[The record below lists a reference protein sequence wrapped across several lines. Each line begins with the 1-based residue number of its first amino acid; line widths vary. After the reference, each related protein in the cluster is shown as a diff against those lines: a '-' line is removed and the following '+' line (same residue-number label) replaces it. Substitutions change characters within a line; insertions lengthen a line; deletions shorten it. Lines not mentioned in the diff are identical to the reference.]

1 MIVKAAAVSMK
12 RALIALAL
20 FAVGGASAQPEQ
32 RPVLKIEVTSGG
44 QVITSDGRVQ
54 CHARCK
60 ASYRRGTILRLTAKP
75 DENYL
80 FVRWEGG
87 CIGVARICDIA
98 LDRAV
103 SVRARFIGT
112 WVGLRLSVGGPGT
125 VTSRS
130 GLNCGGAAG
139 IVCGVGVRYGSTT
152 TLTPVPSA
160 DGRFAGWG
168 DGACAAA
175 GAGPCTLRM
184 ESANTEIAAAFG
196 HSSPQPGPQTLNVS
210 IEPGSSA
217 RVTSDPA
224 GIDCRPTCSASFPS
238 GTLVELRMSSD
249 DYWLPACQGDFE
261 RCLLVL
267 DAPTE
272 VGVRPRPPPPVPS
285 PRLEGQIQV
294 TVSGGGFVTSSD
306 DAIRCGW
313 SPRLETDCG
322 QVLRL
327 FVPQTKRLRAK
338 TYRPGRFFRWGGV
351 CSRAKPRCTITM
363 TRPRNDRVQQ
373 FPVTALFRRR

>member
-1 MIVKAAAVSMK
+1 MK

-20 FAVGGASAQPEQ
+20 FAAGGASAQPEQ
-32 RPVLKIEVTSGG
+32 RPVLKIAVTSGG
-44 QVITSDGRVQ
+44 QVITSDGRVR

-60 ASYRRGTILRLTAKP
+60 ASYRRGTILRLTAQP
-75 DENYL
+75 AANYL

-87 CIGVARICDIA
+87 CIGVAPICDIA

-103 SVRARFIGT
+103 SVRARFIGAE
-112 WVGLRLSVGGPGT
+112 VALLLSVGGPGA
-125 VTSRS
+125 VTGPS
-130 GLNCGGAAG
+130 GLNCGGAE
-139 IVCGVGVRYGSTT
+139 IVCGVPVRYGSTT

-160 DGRFAGWG
+160 DGRFAAWG
-168 DGACAAA
+168 DGPCAAA
-175 GAGPCTLRM
+175 GVGPCTLRIVGPT
-184 ESANTEIAAAFG
+184 TEVAAAFG
-196 HSSPQPGPQTLNVS
+196 HSSPQSGPQTLNVNV
-210 IEPGSSA
+210 EQASSA

-238 GTLVELRMSSD
+238 GTLVTLRISTD
-249 DYWLPACQGDFE
+249 DYWLPACQGDLE

-285 PRLEGQIQV
+285 PRLEGQLQV
-294 TVSGGGFVTSSD
+294 TVSGGGFVNSSD

-313 SPRLETDCG
+313 SQRVETKCG

-338 TYRPGRFFRWGGV
+338 TYRPGRFFSWGGV

>member
-1 MIVKAAAVSMK
+1 MK

-32 RPVLKIEVTSGG
+32 RPVMKIEVMGG
-44 QVITSDGRVQ
+44 GRVITSDGRVQ

-103 SVRARFIGT
+103 SVRARFIGA
-112 WVGLRLSVGGPGT
+112 WAGLRLSVGGPGT

-160 DGRFAGWG
+160 DGRFAAWG

-175 GAGPCTLRM
+175 GVGPCT
-184 ESANTEIAAAFG
+184 
-196 HSSPQPGPQTLNVS
+196 
-210 IEPGSSA
+210 
-217 RVTSDPA
+217 
-224 GIDCRPTCSASFPS
+224 
-238 GTLVELRMSSD
+238 
-249 DYWLPACQGDFE
+249 
-261 RCLLVL
+261 
-267 DAPTE
+267 
-272 VGVRPRPPPPVPS
+272 
-285 PRLEGQIQV
+285 
-294 TVSGGGFVTSSD
+294 
-306 DAIRCGW
+306 CG
-313 SPRLETDCG
+313 
-322 QVLRL
+322 
-327 FVPQTKRLRAK
+327 
-338 TYRPGRFFRWGGV
+338 
-351 CSRAKPRCTITM
+351 SRARTPRSL
-363 TRPRNDRVQQ
+363 PRSA
-373 FPVTALFRRR
+373 TARRSQARRH

>member
-1 MIVKAAAVSMK
+1 MK
-12 RALIALAL
+12 RALIVLAL

-32 RPVLKIEVTSGG
+32 RPVMKIEATSGG

-75 DENYL
+75 DDNYL

-87 CIGVARICDIA
+87 CIGVAPTCDIA

-103 SVRARFIGT
+103 SVRARFIGV
-112 WVGLRLSVGGPGT
+112 WAGVRLSVGGPGT

-130 GLNCGGAAG
+130 GLNCGGAVR
-139 IVCGVGVRYGSTT
+139 IVCGVGVRYASTT

-160 DGRFAGWG
+160 DGRFAAWG
-168 DGACAAA
+168 VGACAAA
-175 GAGPCTLRM
+175 GVGPCTLRIK
-184 ESANTEIAAAFG
+184 SLNTEIGAAFS
-196 HSSPQPGPQTLNVS
+196 HSSPQPGPQTLNVN

-224 GIDCRPTCSASFPS
+224 GIDCPATCSASFPS
-238 GTLVELRMSSD
+238 GTLVTLRMSTD
-249 DYWLPACQGDFE
+249 DYWLPACQGDFD

-272 VGVRPRPPPPVPS
+272 VGVRRRPPPPIAS
-285 PRLEGQIQV
+285 PPIPQGLLQV
-294 TVSGGGFVTSSD
+294 TVSGGGFVNSSD
-306 DAIRCGW
+306 DVIRCGW
-313 SPRLETDCG
+313 SPRVETHCG
-322 QVLRL
+322 QVSSL
-327 FVPQTKRLRAK
+327 FVPRTKRLRAK
-338 TYRPGRFFRWGGV
+338 TYRTGRFFRWGGV
-351 CSRAKPRCTITM
+351 CSRAKPRCTVSM
-363 TRPRNDRVQQ
+363 PRRRYPLVQP